1 MLPLSHRGV
10 GPTKTNCRV
19 DGGKILKNSRTMHNI
34 IQNFILL
41 YFLISNKDLLISKKR
56 HPSIEGVYKGAVI
69 A

>member
-1 MLPLSHRGV
+1 
-10 GPTKTNCRV
+10 
-19 DGGKILKNSRTMHNI
+19 MHNI